1 MSRRTEACKSWLRQG
16 LVERIAAISSGLLV
30 AFAFPHF
37 DIWPLAW
44 FAFVPLLLVIRGKSL
59 GVVFRLA
66 LLAGTTA
73 NFVGFFWMVN
83 MLHRFGHLPL
93 VVSIPIIFVGSIWQ
107 GIAIGG
113 AVGVAAYINKKL
125 GWPLWL
131 VLPFVYTGF
140 EAFHPILFPWFLGN
154 CQYQLLWLIQVCDL
168 LGVSFLTFLLVLA
181 NGILAQLWTDLTAR
195 RYASSIAA
203 MLAPPATLG
212 VALTLTLG
220 YGAVRIEDMRERVAS
235 AKKLK
240 LGIIEPEI
248 PIFEEQLDGFPKGTS
263 PVDILKWNIL
273 SLQQWSKDLRNEDV
287 DLLIWPESTYFPA
300 LSTYART
307 WESRWFGAGK
317 TVQRIGAR
325 GDFLGRNELQV
336 AALGGVSA
344 GESRSFLAGAGG
356 AIWKIGRE
364 TLVPEDSG
372 STEDL
377 YAMAVACQG
386 SVELG
391 DTSSDQCFVFAA
403 GNGGALLVRSPKGW
417 VRLQTEEEADWRA
430 LASSGLTGFV
440 VGSEN
445 QVAVGDVS
453 RGIVATRKTPK
464 DIWVKGIQTGERG
477 VLVSQ
482 RGTRAIL
489 KSGQPLVVEPAPE
502 GLRGTVQDA
511 AADSLGTV
519 LLASTEG
526 LHGLRDGQLRTLAKG
541 GAFARVACAAPGECL
556 AATKDGKWFTV
567 DTLVDRVRPIAQKS
581 SPPEALVGLPL
592 SRHYWW
598 LPADTTA
605 VYRST
610 NPLPSTREFPGG
622 VVEDEGA
629 LVRDKNSV
637 IRGFSVPLLFG
648 ATSGTL
654 KDIEKPNSLEN
665 QRYNSAFLVDSDGEV
680 LGRYDKQYLL
690 AFGEHIPFGDI
701 FPALYDLSPDS
712 GRFAPGPKQAP
723 LEFMGHR
730 LGILICYEDII
741 PAHTDAVVAQGAE
754 VLLNLTNDAWFG
766 KTKEPYQHFVLAA
779 FRAVEQRRAL
789 VRATTTGISGV
800 ISATGKI
807 ERMTDLFGPET
818 FVTEVPLLQIDTIYR
833 CGGRFFPNGCLA
845 IAALVLLLAWRRR
858 LE

>member
-1 MSRRTEACKSWLRQG
+1 MSRRIEACKQWLRQG
-16 LVERIAAISSGLLV
+16 WFERSAAISSGLLV
-30 AFAFPHF
+30 AFAFPDF

-44 FAFVPLLLVIRGKSL
+44 FAYVPLLLVIRGKSG

-93 VVSIPIIFVGSIWQ
+93 AVSIPIIFVGSIWQ
-107 GIAIGG
+107 GVAIGG
-113 AVGVAAYINKKL
+113 AVSIAAYINRKI

-131 VLPFVYTGF
+131 VLPFVYSGF

-181 NGILAQLWTDLTAR
+181 NGVLAQLWTDLRAR
-195 RYASSIAA
+195 RYALSAA
-203 MLAPPATLG
+203 ATLAPPATLL
-212 VALTLTLG
+212 VVLALTLS
-220 YGAVRIEDMRERVAS
+220 YGAIRIEEVREQVA
-235 AKKLK
+235 AAEKLK

-248 PIFEEQLDGFPKGTS
+248 PIFEEQRDSFPTGTS

-273 SLQQWSKDLRNEDV
+273 SLQQWSNDLVQNEDV

-307 WESRWFGAGK
+307 WESRWLGAGEK
-317 TVQRIGAR
+317 LQRIGTD
-325 GDFLGRNELQV
+325 GVFLGRNQLQ
-336 AALGGVSA
+336 ATALGGISA
-344 GESRSFLAGAGG
+344 GESRTFLAGTGG
-356 AIWKIGRE
+356 AVWKIERE

-377 YAMAVACQG
+377 HAMAVACQR
-386 SVELG
+386 SVELR
-391 DTSSDQCFVFAA
+391 DTSADQCFVLAA

-417 VRLQTEEEADWRA
+417 VRLKSDEVAHWRA
-430 LASSGLTGFV
+430 LATSTITGFV

-445 QVAVGDVS
+445 LVAVGDVS
-453 RGIVATRKTPK
+453 RGILATQKTPK
-464 DIWVKGIQTGERG
+464 DRWLKGVQTEDQG

-489 KSGQPLVVEPAPE
+489 KSGQSLRLEPAPR
-502 GLRGTVQDA
+502 GLQGTVQDA
-511 AADSLGTV
+511 AADSLGTI
-519 LLASTEG
+519 LLASTKG
-526 LHGLRDGQLRTLAKG
+526 LYGLREGQIRTFAEG
-541 GAFARVACAAPGECL
+541 SFARVACAAPGECL
-556 AATKDGKWFTV
+556 AATDEGEWFAA
-567 DTLVDRVRPIAQKS
+567 DTKVNRVRPVVEKS
-581 SPPEALVGLPL
+581 LPPVALVGLPL

-605 VYRST
+605 VYRSSEA
-610 NPLPSTREFPGG
+610 LPSNREFPGG
-622 VVEDEGA
+622 VYEDVA
-629 LVRDKNSV
+629 SLVRDKNAV
-637 IRGFSVPLLFG
+637 IRGFSTPLLFG

-654 KDIEKPNSLEN
+654 EDIEKPNSLEN
-665 QRYNSAFLVDSDGEV
+665 QRYNSAFLVDRDGEV

-690 AFGEHIPFGDI
+690 AFGEHIPFGDV
-701 FPALYDLSPDS
+701 FPALYELSPDS

-723 LEFMGHR
+723 LEFKGHR
-730 LGILICYEDII
+730 LGVLVCYEDII

-766 KTKEPYQHFVLAA
+766 KTNEPYQHFVLAA

-800 ISATGKI
+800 VSATGEI
-807 ERMTDLFGPET
+807 EHMTDLYDPET
-818 FVTEVPLLQIDTIYR
+818 FVTEVPLLHAETIYR
-833 CGGRFFPNGCLA
+833 CGGRFFPNGCLS
-845 IAALVLLLAWRRR
+845 IAALMLLLAWRRR
-858 LE
+858 V